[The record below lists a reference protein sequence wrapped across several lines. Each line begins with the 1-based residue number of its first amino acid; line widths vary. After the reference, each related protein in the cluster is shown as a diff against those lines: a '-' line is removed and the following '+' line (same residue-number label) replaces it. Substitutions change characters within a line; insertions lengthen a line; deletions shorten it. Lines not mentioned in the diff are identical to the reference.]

1 MFKRI
6 GRTKYLALP
15 TYEHHKRSKN
25 WVAAI
30 EGLDPKYKFNRRF
43 IKIHTVD
50 NIKASEIRRQLQ
62 LMKNQGLEK
71 HKEIIRKFFEFYNDK
86 LPYSVLKNISIDSFD
101 YDPETNTLTLNIS
114 SDYAGHIIGK
124 QGAKVKAFQEA
135 TGIKLR
141 IVTPEAET

>member
-50 NIKASEIRRQLQ
+50 NIKAIEETEVLNLKYIQFYSMYFTGSGKEHWDE
-62 LMKNQGLEK
+62 EK
-71 HKEIIRKFFEFYNDK
+71 K
-86 LPYSVLKNISIDSFD
+86 SG
-101 YDPETNTLTLNIS
+101 T
-114 SDYAGHIIGK
+114 
-124 QGAKVKAFQEA
+124 A
-135 TGIKLR
+135 TG
-141 IVTPEAET
+141 E